1 MSWKLSPEDLI
12 DEAYLPSLWTVQKTV
27 RLALS
32 LAILGPLSITRLR
45 HAKPDAHKRMAIAP
59 RKRKPQATYLLEMLS

>member
-12 DEAYLPSLWTVQKTV
+12 DAAYLPSLWTVQKTV

-32 LAILGPLSITRLR
+32 IAILGPLSLSRLR
-45 HAKPDAHKRMAIAP
+45 HAQPAAHKRLAIAP
-59 RKRKPQATYLLEMLS
+59 RQRKPQAAHLLEMLF